1 MLFQVYVT
9 VCYIQGLCPGV
20 MPLPCFLSHVQI
32 PFQRSCGW
40 TEIVF
45 SIDKKEVEREI
56 CAVTTM
62 VSNWI
67 HLTCTTLLP
76 TMNIRLAVVFYDVYT
91 TSNVFVFLHLHSKM
105 INLSV
110 PDTIDERT
118 INKKKLTAFT
128 IQVS

>member
-1 MLFQVYVT
+1 MVACCSRSMLLFVT
-9 VCYIQGLCPGV
+9 Y
-20 MPLPCFLSHVQI
+20 LPFFLIHVQI